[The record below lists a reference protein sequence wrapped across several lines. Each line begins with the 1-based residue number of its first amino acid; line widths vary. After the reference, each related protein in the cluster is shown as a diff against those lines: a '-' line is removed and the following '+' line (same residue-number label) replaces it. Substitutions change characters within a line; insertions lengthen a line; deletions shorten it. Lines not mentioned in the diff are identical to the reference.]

1 MRGLVADIAI
11 IGIVALSTFI
21 FALFIGAIGSVFT
34 HVDIVHNAVIAAGY
48 NGLAVVFMA
57 LLGALFP
64 YDEE

>member
-21 FALFIGAIGSVFT
+21 FALFIGAVGSVFT
-34 HVDIVHNAVIAAGY
+34 HVDIVHNATIAAGY
-48 NGLAVVFMA
+48 NGLATVFMA